1 VEIADIDQRGKISL
15 VLVSEDDKAES
26 DQPSDEPAKA

>member
-15 VLVSEDDKAES
+15 VLVAEDSAAAA
-26 DQPSDEPAKA
+26 EPAAAE